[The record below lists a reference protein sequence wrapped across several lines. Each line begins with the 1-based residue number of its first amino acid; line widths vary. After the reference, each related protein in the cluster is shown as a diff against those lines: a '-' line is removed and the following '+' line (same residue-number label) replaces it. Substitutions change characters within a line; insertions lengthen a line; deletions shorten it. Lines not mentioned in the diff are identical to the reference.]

1 MGIDA
6 LFAAL
11 PELFSAGA
19 GAADAGLA
27 AGAATAADAGL
38 ASLPADIA
46 GTGGALFGGE
56 TGLAGT
62 LAAGGSGLGIG
73 DLAAGTA
80 GLGALGTAADFIGGG
95 AGTAGGGFGAA
106 ADAAA
111 AQAANSGLASGL
123 TPGIGAP
130 GGGAGILGAAAPPP
144 QPLSVGGVSSLSPN
158 VANANASASVFD
170 TGTAALPS
178 SPSVAPAG
186 ASASSLAAPSGVTS
200 PFGVDPTAATGA
212 VGATPGAA
220 GTAATSA
227 PSSIDSLVKGAT
239 DSLTK
244 NPLGIAL
251 GVGGLGYNILAGQKQ
266 TANQNALAADASQ
279 ATANSGAL
287 LNQGEALTQYLTNG
301 TLPPAYQSQVDQ
313 AINDAKTNAIANAAA
328 QGQPTDPTKNT
339 ALATTLAGIDNQ
351 RGAMQTQ
358 VASQLFSS
366 GAGLINSAQ
375 GAAGLSGSLY
385 STLVNNDT
393 TSAANTGKA
402 IATLAAALN
411 GKSQNSVG
419 GVTVSTP

>member
-1 MGIDA
+1 M
-6 LFAAL
+6 
-11 PELFSAGA
+11 PGA
-19 GAADAGLA
+19 TGP
-27 AGAATAADAGL
+27 T
-38 ASLPADIA
+38 SL
-46 GTGGALFGGE
+46 
-56 TGLAGT
+56 
-62 LAAGGSGLGIG
+62 
-73 DLAAGTA
+73 
-80 GLGALGTAADFIGGG
+80 GGG
-95 AGTAGGGFGAA
+95 
-106 ADAAA
+106 
-111 AQAANSGLASGL
+111 
-123 TPGIGAP
+123 
-130 GGGAGILGAAAPPP
+130 
-144 QPLSVGGVSSLSPN
+144 PL
-158 VANANASASVFD
+158 NAS
-170 TGTAALPS
+170 TA
-178 SPSVAPAG
+178 
-186 ASASSLAAPSGVTS
+186 
-200 PFGVDPTAATGA
+200 PT
-212 VGATPGAA
+212 
-220 GTAATSA
+220 
-227 PSSIDSLVKGAT
+227 SIDSLVKGAT
-239 DSLTK
+239 NSLTK

-251 GVGGLGYNILAGQKQ
+251 GAAGLGYNILTGQKQ
-266 TANQNALAADASQ
+266 TANQNALTADANQ
-279 ATANSGAL
+279 ATQNSQQL

-419 GVTVSTP
+419 GVTVSTG